1 MKFVRIPGLP
11 GKVYQP
17 PGTASGHGKHPCPD
31 CFACQH
37 CDDARC
43 KACGPPGEEAPPE
56 GREGGGED
64 VPTPPSNAD

>member
-17 PGTASGHGKHPCPD
+17 PGTAAGQGKHPCPD
-31 CFACQH
+31 CFTCQH

-43 KACGPPGEEAPPE
+43 RACGPPEEEAPPGDSE
-56 GREGGGED
+56 EKGEETSSP
-64 VPTPPSNAD
+64 VASAE

>member
-17 PGTASGHGKHPCPD
+17 PGTAAGQGKHPCPD

-37 CDDARC
+37 CDDTRC
-43 KACGPPGEEAPPE
+43 QACGPPEEEASSNGPN
-56 GREGGGED
+56 GEAED
-64 VPTPPSNAD
+64 APTPESPAD